1 MANVIN
7 DVEPLY
13 IFLRFADQDKI
24 PNLGEVLMEYQ
35 NMRHTYS
42 SKFTHDPSHFRQIMQ
57 VIDSRMTTVMS
68 GTYVQT
74 ACALNPYVDYT
85 MGTTQRVLRELRMG
99 LDKMLDAEGAAVAL
113 QEFELFR
120 RKLGEFSTDTA
131 RCMAIDRKTSAAAW
145 WATFGEDAPMLSQ
158 VARRLLSQCVSSSG
172 CERNWSTF
180 AYIHTKLRN
189 RLSHKKL
196 DKLVFVNYNL
206 RLRLERAS
214 KVADS
219 YDYDPI
225 SSFMDLSLYRQQS
238 SIEQW
243 MNQSRSN
250 GDPSFDEDSEF
261 SDTPVPSQQF
271 TNIGRQ
277 HGDNE
282 DVEVWAETT
291 VGDTHLGKRKTK
303 ISPLQRQGK
312 RTRTD
317 DEEVIGSDESTP
329 DPSGDDN
336 DPSGDDND
344 HGGSDGNDGAASGL
358 QHGGAIVFTG
368 EEDYTH
374 ATQDTDH
381 GAPVSQRQTRSA
393 HTRGRQALLTY
404 DQDSSSSSSTGQ
416 YQGPGQYYNPY
427 STSPPTG
434 GFLWPPPG
442 TMNPSVPRSVAA
454 LPYLQLHGYTPYGV
468 PYGQGYGQPTY
479 PYLPETSE
487 PYEGPPGERFND

>member
-1 MANVIN
+1 
-7 DVEPLY
+7 
-13 IFLRFADQDKI
+13 
-24 PNLGEVLMEYQ
+24 
-35 NMRHTYS
+35 
-42 SKFTHDPSHFRQIMQ
+42 
-57 VIDSRMTTVMS
+57 
-68 GTYVQT
+68 
-74 ACALNPYVDYT
+74 
-85 MGTTQRVLRELRMG
+85 
-99 LDKMLDAEGAAVAL
+99 
-113 QEFELFR
+113 
-120 RKLGEFSTDTA
+120 
-131 RCMAIDRKTSAAAW
+131 
-145 WATFGEDAPMLSQ
+145 
-158 VARRLLSQCVSSSG
+158 
-172 CERNWSTF
+172 
-180 AYIHTKLRN
+180 
-189 RLSHKKL
+189 
-196 DKLVFVNYNL
+196 VFVNYNL

-219 YDYDPI
+219 YDYDPV

-250 GDPSFDEDSEF
+250 GDPAFNEDSEF

-271 TNIGRQ
+271 TDIGRE

-282 DVEVWAETT
+282 DVEVWAEKT
-291 VGDTHLGKRKTK
+291 VGDTHLGKRKSK
-303 ISPLQRQGK
+303 ISTVQREGK

-317 DEEVIGSDESTP
+317 DEEVIGTDDSTP
-329 DPSGDDN
+329 EPSGDDN
-336 DPSGDDND
+336 DSGNND
-344 HGGSDGNDGAASGL
+344 GNDGGDSDGNDGAASGL
-358 QHGGAIVFTG
+358 QHEGAIVFTG

-487 PYEGPPGERFND
+487 PYEGPPGERFNN